1 MKSNLVE
8 DNMSDKKYKIVYC
21 TPALYMAGGVERVLT
36 LKANYFAEHF
46 GYDITIILTEGK
58 DKPLFYP
65 LSEKINIINLNIG
78 FEELWDCSFLKKIYV
93 YLRKQY
99 LFKKKLT
106 AEILR
111 IKPDVTVSLLRREIN
126 FISKIQ
132 DGSKKIGELHINRA
146 NYRNFDKSN
155 SNLIKT
161 LFSKLW
167 MHNLVGKL
175 QRLDKFVVLTEK
187 DKESWVELSNVS
199 VIPDPLS
206 LYPSSRS
213 KLNNQRVIA
222 VGRYSHEKGY
232 DMLLAAWEKVSR
244 VCSSWRL
251 DIYGDGNRDTL
262 ESLIETLNIDKNRC
276 ALHARTSDVENEY
289 LNSTI
294 FVCSS
299 RFEGFGMV
307 ILEAMACG
315 LPVVSFDCPWGP
327 GSIITDGIDGCLV
340 NNGNIDAFADKLIS
354 VIQDADLRNKLSDN
368 AISKANKYAIESIA
382 LRWKVLFDSLF
393 E

>member
-1 MKSNLVE
+1 MMPNNKR
-8 DNMSDKKYKIVYC
+8 YKIVYC

-36 LKANYFAEHF
+36 LKANYFAEHL

-65 LSEKINIINLNIG
+65 LSEKINVINLNIG

-155 SNLIKT
+155 SNVIKT

-187 DKESWVELSNVS
+187 DKESWVELSNIS

-244 VCSSWRL
+244 VCLGWRL

-327 GSIITDGIDGCLV
+327 GSIITDGVDGCLV

-354 VIQDADLRNKLSDN
+354 VIQDADFRNNLSDN
-368 AISKANKYAIESIA
+368 AIFKANKYAIESIA
-382 LRWKVLFDSLF
+382 LRWKLLFDSLF